1 MEDSIDGF
9 NVVKQDIE
17 RNLEQV
23 KTWFSRWN
31 TLQSSQQQDDC
42 VQLEETIIQTL
53 KDVMWDC
60 DQLAETIAITQQNNV
75 YNITPAELEGRKKFV
90 VGVRKQNNEIM
101 KKIKEAITRRKLM
114 KNSVGPGVSFSA
126 GARDEQLVQ
135 RQILEE
141 QDELLDRFHSKIGSI
156 SDVAIGIGEELT
168 THDEI
173 LKGFNKD
180 MDETQAR
187 LATNTKFVDK
197 LLESTRGNISSIIIA
212 ALCLSLLI
220 LSAISV

>member
-168 THDEI
+168 THDECAFFSFSFLFFLFLSFCFCFCFLI
-173 LKGFNKD
+173 I
-180 MDETQAR
+180 
-187 LATNTKFVDK
+187 
-197 LLESTRGNISSIIIA
+197 LLEY
-212 ALCLSLLI
+212 
-220 LSAISV
+220 